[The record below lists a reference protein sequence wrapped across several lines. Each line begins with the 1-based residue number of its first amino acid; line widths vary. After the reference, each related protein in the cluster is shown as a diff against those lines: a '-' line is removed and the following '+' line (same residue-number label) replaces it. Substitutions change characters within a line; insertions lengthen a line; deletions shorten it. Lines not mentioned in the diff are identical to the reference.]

1 MKITKTDRNND
12 NTPILSNREIDEFAH
27 EVLKDYKPSLL
38 REPGAIDYEN
48 FLESYLGA
56 KIIFRDLYNENP
68 EKLMYARTIFT
79 DRLVKVFNREKN
91 CISNIPVRGNTVI
104 LDNYVIES
112 GREKLAKFTGL
123 HEAGHLL
130 IHYGVY
136 SVFKAGQICCRREN
150 IEGYGKPIETPEQW
164 IEHQANYFAAAV
176 AMPNATF
183 NPLVGNFLR
192 ENGLWKTI
200 ILGVDDD
207 LDLLAKDLLP
217 EYIAEIYDVSKQ
229 TAFIKLKSN
238 GFISTKSGMNLK
250 DVIYS

>member
-1 MKITKTDRNND
+1 MFK
-12 NTPILSNREIDEFAH
+12 
-27 EVLKDYKPSLL
+27 
-38 REPGAIDYEN
+38 
-48 FLESYLGA
+48 
-56 KIIFRDLYNENP
+56 DLYNENP
-68 EKLMYARTIFT
+68 EKLMYARTIFK

-91 CISNIPVRGNTVI
+91 CVSNIPVKGNTVI
-104 LDNYVIES
+104 LDNYVTKS
-112 GREKLAKFTGL
+112 GMEKFAKFTGL

-183 NPLVGNFLR
+183 QSCVKKFLR
-192 ENGLWKTI
+192 EQGVWKPSI
-200 ILGVDDD
+200 SLGIDED

-217 EYIAEIYDVSKQ
+217 EYIAEVYDVSKQ
-229 TAFIKLKSN
+229 TAFIKLKNS
-238 GFISTKSGMNLK
+238 GFISAK
-250 DVIYS
+250 